1 MIKEQNKDHS
11 YTTQYIDLLSERV
24 GGRAL
29 CCSDQWFAECSNLVK
44 AGRGVFKE
52 GYFVAT
58 GQWMD
63 GWESRRSYGRQERS
77 KSGIDY
83 DWCILRL
90 GIAGTIY
97 GFDVDTNHFR
107 GNAAEFVVVEAANIS
122 DEATLELNDDSQW
135 TEILAKSATAAHSQ
149 NLFAC
154 ESRQVWT
161 HLRLRMY
168 PDGGIARFRA
178 YGKGQ
183 IIRENFIDGE
193 LIDLASVK
201 NGGRGIAASD
211 MFYSS
216 PSNLVM
222 PERGINMGDGWE
234 TKRRRDQGND
244 WAIIELGLKGTIRK
258 VLLDTAHFK
267 GNFPDHFSLQATNIT
282 DTNITSTTITSAAVV
297 WQTIISDTPLLADRE
312 HLFIS
317 EIEAAIDAEFT
328 HVRINIFPDGGI
340 SRLRIWGFPNWQ
352 AV

>member
-1 MIKEQNKDHS
+1 MIEKEITDDTYASK
-11 YTTQYIDLLSERV
+11 YIDLLSERV

-29 CCSDQWFAECSNLVK
+29 TCSDEWFAECSNLVK

-52 GYFVAT
+52 GHFVDT

-63 GWESRRSYGRQERS
+63 GWESRRSYGRKDRIA
-77 KSGIDY
+77 SGAEY

-90 GIAGTIY
+90 GIPGVIH

-107 GNAAEFVVVEAANIS
+107 GNASEFVVVEGANVAGEV
-122 DEATLELNDDSQW
+122 DEETTW
-135 TEILAKSATAAHSQ
+135 TEILAKSATDAHSQ
-149 NLFAC
+149 NLFSC
-154 ESRQVWT
+154 ENRDVWT

-178 YGKGQ
+178 YGVGQ
-183 IIRENFIDGE
+183 IVKENFIEGE
-193 LIDLASVK
+193 LVDLASVK

-234 TKRRRDQGND
+234 TKRRRDQSND

-267 GNFPDHFSLQATNIT
+267 GNFPDHFSLEATNISGT
-282 DTNITSTTITSAAVV
+282 DLTSDTITSDKVQ
-297 WQTIISDTPLLADRE
+297 WQTIISDKALYSDRE
-312 HLFIS
+312 HLFVK

-328 HVRINIFPDGGI
+328 HVRVNIFPDGGI
-340 SRLRIWGFPNWQ
+340 SRLRIWGLPNWQ
-352 AV
+352 AIGE